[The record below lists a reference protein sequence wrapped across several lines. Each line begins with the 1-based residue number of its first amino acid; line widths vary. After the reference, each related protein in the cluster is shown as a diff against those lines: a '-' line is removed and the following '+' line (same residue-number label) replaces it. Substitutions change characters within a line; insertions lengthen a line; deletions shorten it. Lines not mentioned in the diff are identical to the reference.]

1 LIKTNGPTT
10 SRIEDV
16 LSNFKVNI
24 SAIILKI
31 KGGTAIESAILETIP
46 FFKSIIPHLSSKIE
60 ALTLVITEL
69 IKNQK
74 IKDAEETY
82 IPYQNKLNDLI
93 QELNDSVA
101 AIEKIFFSENGGT
114 SIAEDSQKLFAN
126 FKEEWKKQKGEYYAS
141 FSNLEEKISIQL
153 EDWIEQSRQA
163 VKENISRLQAFYK
176 KIREKLPALEELI
189 KGKKNTEAE
198 HLLRDIQDQTLQEL
212 NFQKVKFNELNSEL
226 KLHIEDLSTQ
236 WDKEIKNTEI
246 AIPILISPFKT
257 KLETVLIEE
266 NLSNLEL
273 LKTDLDK
280 KSLEISLAIGQK
292 KYTQAEKE
300 LEDLEARFKKN
311 IEENRK
317 TLEQLYQPPSPN
329 LEELVVKWKTR
340 LNAVETE
347 IQEQILINRS
357 KIRDEHQD
365 QLMDKVQMFIS
376 QNIKVLNDALDT
388 FKDELMKE
396 IKAHQNDA
404 SSSIK
409 RGYNTKKKE
418 IRKEFDTKEK
428 HIQLVFS
435 HYTGYPLDEL
445 KERWNS
451 QFKTIQNRFNDI
463 HSNIVNFLENKEKIN
478 LILDKYYT
486 MAQPAYGYK
495 VPLKLLAETMEM
507 PVDIMENLF
516 VNLIS
521 YNFVNGEIDPVTK
534 VIVLPPRVERV
545 SEQAPKQLRCM
556 VCNLIINPSQEQV
569 CHCPHCN
576 YPAHYPHLIEWIK
589 IKGKCPNCK
598 KEIKML

>member
-1 LIKTNGPTT
+1 MIKTNGPPN

-16 LSNFKVNI
+16 VSNFKVNI
-24 SAIILKI
+24 SAILLKI
-31 KGGTAIESAILETIP
+31 KGGTAIEPAILEALS
-46 FFKSIIPHLSSKIE
+46 FFKSVISHLSSKIE

-82 IPYQNKLNDLI
+82 IPYQTKLNELF
-93 QELNDSVA
+93 QELNGSIE
-101 AIEKIFFSENGGT
+101 AIEKVIFSENGGPLH
-114 SIAEDSQKLFAN
+114 AEDSRKLFTN
-126 FKEEWKKQKGEYYAS
+126 FKEEWKKEKEQFHAS
-141 FSNLEEKISIQL
+141 FTNLEEKISTQL
-153 EDWIEQSRQA
+153 EAWIEQSRQA
-163 VKENISRLQAFYK
+163 VKENISRLQTFYK
-176 KIREKLPALEELI
+176 KIREKIPALDELI
-189 KGKKNTEAE
+189 ETKKNTEAE
-198 HLLRDIQDQTLQEL
+198 HYLRDIQDQTLQEL
-212 NFQKVKFNELNSEL
+212 NYQKVKFTELTSEL
-226 KLHIEDLSTQ
+226 KLHIEDLSAQ

-273 LKTDLDK
+273 LMTDFDQ
-280 KSLEISLAIGQK
+280 KSLEIALAINQK
-292 KYTQAEKE
+292 KYSQAEKA
-300 LEDLEARFKKN
+300 LDDLEAQFRKS

-317 TLEQLYQPPSPN
+317 TLEHLYQKPPPN
-329 LEELVVKWKTR
+329 LEELVAKWKTR
-340 LNAVETE
+340 LSAVEKE
-347 IQEQILINRS
+347 IKEQISNSRS
-357 KIRDEHQD
+357 KIRNEHQD
-365 QLMDKVQMFIS
+365 QLVDKMQIFLS
-376 QNIKVLNDALDT
+376 QNITMLNATLDK
-388 FKDELMKE
+388 FKEEVMKS
-396 IKAHQNDA
+396 IITQQGDA

-409 RGYNTKKKE
+409 REYNSKRKE
-418 IRKEFDTKEK
+418 IRKEFDNKEK

-435 HYTGYPLDEL
+435 RYTGYPLDEL
-445 KERWNS
+445 KERWDT

-463 HSNIVNFLENKEKIN
+463 QATIIDFLENKEKIN
-478 LILDKYYT
+478 LILAKYYA

-507 PVDIMENLF
+507 PDDVIENLF

-521 YNFVNGEIDPVTK
+521 YNFISGEIDPITK

-556 VCNLIINPSQEQV
+556 VCNLIINPSQEEI

-576 YPAHYPHLIEWIK
+576 YPAHYIHLVEWIK

-598 KEIKML
+598 REIKML